1 MVVGDDETK
10 VRAERA
16 RAIGLFRYQLIR
28 EAADAVHSSK
38 ERGKMVRELAAVE
51 HIDPF
56 GRRLRIS
63 RQTIDRWIRDWRAGG
78 FDALVPNAR
87 QCTPR
92 TPAEVLELAVALRR
106 ENPDRTA
113 AAIRR
118 ILRTQLGWAPDER
131 TLQRNFARLG
141 LATAATPT
149 TTTVFG
155 PFEAEHPN
163 DLWTGDVLHG
173 IAIAHRK
180 TYLFAFLDDHSR
192 LLPGYRWG
200 HAEDTVRLAVAL
212 RPALASRGVPAAVYV
227 DNGSPYVDRWLLR
240 ACAKLGIRL
249 VHSTPGRPE
258 GRGKIERFFRTVR
271 EQFLV
276 EITGEADVIG
286 RHHVADLAELTRLFA
301 AWVETVYH
309 RTVHSETGQ
318 TPLQRWSA
326 GGPVALPAP
335 EALTE
340 AFLWEEHRRVTKT
353 ATVSLH
359 GNSYEVDPSLVG
371 RKVELVFDPFDLT
384 RIQVRLAG
392 VPMGLASAHH
402 IGRHCHPKAKPETP
416 TAPPY
421 PTGIDYAQ
429 LIETA
434 HAAELARGVNYA
446 ALTNTTTSQIPGQLD
461 LLTGQ
466 ECEPK

>member
-1 MVVGDDETK
+1 MAVGGDEEK

-28 EAADAVHSSK
+28 EAADAALSTK
-38 ERGKMVRELAAVE
+38 ERGKMVRELASRE
-51 HIDPF
+51 HVDPF
-56 GRRLRIS
+56 GRRVRMS
-63 RQTIDRWIRDWRAGG
+63 RQTIDRWIGDWRAGG
-78 FDALVPNAR
+78 FDALVPNPR

-92 TPAEVLELAVALRR
+92 TPVEVLELAVALRR
-106 ENPDRTA
+106 ENPQRTA
-113 AAIRR
+113 AVIRR
-118 ILRTQLGWAPDER
+118 ILCTQLGWAPDER
-131 TLQRNFARLG
+131 TLQRNFHRLG
-141 LATAATPT
+141 LTGAATGSAPA
-149 TTTVFG
+149 VFG
-155 PFEAEHPN
+155 RFEAEHPN
-163 DLWTGDVLHG
+163 DLWTGDALHG
-173 IAIAHRK
+173 IRITVHK

-200 HAEDTVRLAVAL
+200 YAEDTVRLAAAL
-212 RPALASRGVPAAVYV
+212 RPALASRGVPKAIYV
-227 DNGSPYVDRWLLR
+227 DCGSAFVDTWLLR
-240 ACAKLGIRL
+240 ACAKLGVRL

-276 EITGEADVIG
+276 EISGEPDTVG
-286 RHHVADLAELTRLFA
+286 RHHVTDLNELNRLFA

-309 RTVHSETGQ
+309 RQVHSETGQ
-318 TPLQRWSA
+318 TPLARWCA
-326 GGPVALPAP
+326 AGPVALPAP

-359 GNSYEVDPSLVG
+359 GNSYEVDPALVG

-384 RIQVRLAG
+384 RIQVRAGG
-392 VPMGLASAHH
+392 VPMGLAIPHH
-402 IGRHCHPKAKPETP
+402 LGRHAHPKAKPETP
-416 TAPPY
+416 SAPPR
-421 PTGIDYAQ
+421 PSGIDYAQ

-446 ALTNTTTSQIPGQLD
+446 ALTANTDQIPGQLD

-466 ECEPK
+466 EAQPK

>member
-1 MVVGDDETK
+1 VVVGDDEVK

-28 EAADAVHSSK
+28 EAADPAHSTK
-38 ERGKMVRELAAVE
+38 QRGKMVRELASRE

-56 GRRLRIS
+56 GRRVRIS
-63 RQTIDRWIRDWRAGG
+63 RQSIDRWIRDWRGGG
-78 FDALVPNAR
+78 FDALVPDPR

-106 ENPDRTA
+106 ENPQRTA
-113 AAIRR
+113 AAIAR

-131 TLQRNFARLG
+131 TLQRNFHRLG
-141 LATAATPT
+141 LTAATTGCAP
-149 TTTVFG
+149 VFG
-155 PFEAEHPN
+155 RFEAEHPN
-163 DLWTGDVLHG
+163 DLWTGDALHG
-173 IAIAHRK
+173 LCIQLRK

-200 HAEDTVRLAVAL
+200 YAEDTVRLAAAL
-212 RPALASRGVPAAVYV
+212 RPALASRGVPGAVYV
-227 DNGSPYVDRWLLR
+227 DRGAAFIDAWLLR

-249 VHSTPGRPE
+249 VHSAPYRPE

-276 EITGEADVIG
+276 EITGEPDVVG
-286 RHHVADLAELTRLFA
+286 RHHVTDPAELNSLFA
-301 AWVETVYH
+301 AWVETCYH

-318 TPLQRWSA
+318 TPLARWCA
-326 GGPVALPAP
+326 GGPIPLPAP
-335 EALTE
+335 ETLTE

-359 GNSYEVDPSLVG
+359 GNRYELDPSLVG
-371 RKVELVFDPFDLT
+371 RKVESIFDPFDLT
-384 RIQVRLAG
+384 RIEVRLAG
-392 VPMGLASAHH
+392 TPMGLAIPHH
-402 IGRHCHPKAKPETP
+402 IGRHSHPKAKPETP
-416 TAPPY
+416 AAPPQ
-421 PTGIDYAQ
+421 PSGIDYAK
-429 LIETA
+429 LIEAA

-446 ALTNTTTSQIPGQLD
+446 ALTSNTDQIPGQLD
-461 LLTGQ
+461 LLTGEEAQ
-466 ECEPK
+466 PR